1 MEEEQKSFRRTK
13 GCPMA
18 GTRLASGKVV
28 CLECFMSKDY
38 VLREAS
44 EPLLDVEVTIK
55 DVCIVCHKKIANIR
69 L

>member
-1 MEEEQKSFRRTK
+1 
-13 GCPMA
+13 MA
-18 GTRLASGKVV
+18 GVRLASGKVV

-55 DVCIVCHKKIANIR
+55 DVCVVCHKKIANIR